1 MPQPRINPHLF
12 NGQTVTALFLTQE
25 TREEKVSDQLSNPTW
40 RSAWVG
46 ELAASRRVT
55 VLPVQNGRNWL
66 YASTSAIRGYSDW
79 AGYLLLV
86 P

>member
-1 MPQPRINPHLF
+1 MPQPRINGSYF
-12 NGQTVTALFLTQE
+12 SGKTVTVSFLTQE
-25 TREEKVSDQLSNPTW
+25 TREEKVSDQLSNPTC

-66 YASTSAIRGYSDW
+66 YESTSAMRGYSD
-79 AGYLLLV
+79 
-86 P
+86 